1 MSILLGLTILDSGVP
16 LSMVCAVIGLAFALC
31 LIAIVS
37 RSSAGNEKMR
47 QISAAVQEGAK
58 AYLNRQVITISVI
71 AVDHFR
77 SAFHFQGS
85 SHGGWFCSRRV
96 LLPRGR
102 FHRNAH
108 RSAGECAYDAG
119 GDQLAHRCVA
129 RRVQRRR
136 GNRFARGRSCAP
148 FGRDLLYASP
158 AKWSD
163 MTWRFAAWSDSR
175 WARV

>member
-71 AVDHFR
+71 AAIIFVLLFIFKDHPTAIGFV
-77 SAFHFQGS
+77 
-85 SHGGWFCSRRV
+85 SRRV
-96 LLPRGR
+96 LLPRSR
-102 FHRNAH
+102 FHWNAH
-108 RSAGECAYDAG
+108 RSDCECAYDAS
-119 GDQLAHRCVA
+119 GDPLAHRCLA
-129 RRVQRRR
+129 HRVQRRR
-136 GNRFARGRSCAP
+136 CNRFARGRSCTAC
-148 FGRDLLYASP
+148 RLDLLYARQQNRR
-158 AKWSD
+158 
-163 MTWRFAAWSDSR
+163 T
-175 WARV
+175 

>member
-71 AVDHFR
+71 AAIIFVLLFIFKDHPTAIGFVVG
-77 SAFHFQGS
+77 A
-85 SHGGWFCSRRV
+85 FCS
-96 LLPRGR
+96 L
-102 FHRNAH
+102 A
-108 RSAGECAYDAG
+108 AGFIGMRIAVIANVRTT
-119 GDQLAHRCVA
+119 QAATPLAHRCLA
-129 RRVQRRR
+129 HRVQRRR
-136 GNRFARGRSCAP
+136 GNRFARGRSCTA
-148 FGRDLLYASP
+148 FRLDLLYARQQNRR
-158 AKWSD
+158 
-163 MTWRFAAWSDSR
+163 T
-175 WARV
+175 